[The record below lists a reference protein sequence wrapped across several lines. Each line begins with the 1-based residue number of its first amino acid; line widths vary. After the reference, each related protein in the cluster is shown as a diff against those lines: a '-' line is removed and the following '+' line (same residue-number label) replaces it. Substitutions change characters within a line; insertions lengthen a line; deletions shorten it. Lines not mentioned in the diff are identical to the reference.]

1 MALDEPARR
10 FTVDEYHRMGEAGI
24 LGCDERLE
32 LIAGQIVVREPIG
45 ARHASTVD
53 RLNRLWTSRLA
64 ERVIVRVQNPVQFP
78 EADSELQP
86 DILLLRPRDDFYAA
100 SHPRVADVLLLI
112 EVADTTLRLDRRVK
126 IPLYAAVGVRET
138 WLCDLVAE
146 RVEVYR
152 EPVGGA
158 YRDLETLDRD
168 DTVRPAA
175 LGDVLV
181 AIDDLLGPTAR

>member
-1 MALDEPARR
+1 MALDVPTRR

-24 LGCDERLE
+24 LGYDERLE
-32 LIAGQIVVREPIG
+32 LIAGKIVVREPIG

-53 RLNRLWTSRLA
+53 RLNRLWTSRLG
-64 ERVIVRVQNPVQFP
+64 ERAIVRIQNPVQFP

-100 SHPRVADVLLLI
+100 GHPRVADVLLLI

-138 WLCDLVAE
+138 WLCDLVTE

-152 EPVGGA
+152 EPAGGA
-158 YRDLETLDRD
+158 YRDVETLDRGE
-168 DTVRPAA
+168 TVRPAA
-175 LGDVLV
+175 LGDVVV